1 MELALKIVEPEIII
15 NGRKLTDAQA
25 ITIRVAIE
33 AFADDLA
40 VPGRLGSDGHAA
52 KMVAGY
58 RARIDE
64 ICSRFATR

>member
-1 MELALKIVEPEIII
+1 MPEMEPKITI
-15 NGRKLTDAQA
+15 NGQRLTEAQA
-25 ITIRVAIE
+25 MTIRIAIE

-40 VPGRLGSDGHAA
+40 VPGRLGTDDHAE

-64 ICSRFATR
+64 IRGIMFDA